1 MTPVVIPDVE
11 NPKKDTDTTKTKVPV
26 EQNPSAADYAL
37 SGSSAALSVG
47 AIAYFVYKSCP

>member
-1 MTPVVIPDVE
+1 VTPVVIPDVE